1 MMRYL
6 KRNPVKLLLICL
18 LLSLLSHSV
27 VIYRFFADDTL
38 FTGKGDGLAQM
49 IPFQMYL
56 YEQFS
61 QFNFFYDM
69 GFGIG
74 GDFFRSLAYY
84 YATSPI
90 SYIYFIIVYVL
101 DLFLPLKTQSV
112 DFWAVN
118 QLTVSIVKLT
128 VIIYVMYRMLR
139 YFGINRYASMT
150 GAMLYSYSTV
160 YFFFTFTWSFFSDVM
175 LYLPLTILGMERF
188 FHEKKIGLFI
198 VGIALTLHSNFYFS
212 YYEFIFVSFYFFYR
226 IIYQKRTDIVP
237 TMTKVY
243 VLVSAAVIAL
253 MIAAVGFS
261 TGVTSYLMNDRTLP
275 PLAIKPFID
284 FIIHYNLFYDGY
296 YVVIPLLTV
305 MALTTFKLYRNY
317 TFRLFAVISCIF
329 LAGSLSPLFDSF
341 FNGFSIDQRRWVYLL
356 VFSAAAVSAV
366 YLQHVMTLTKK
377 DLLISL
383 IPVALIYP
391 LSIIGTGKWLTWL
404 VFIPVIIILLFVVRR
419 LQTNLPY
426 VLLIGVIIY
435 SNFFFVHDYITE
447 QMDTLHP
454 ANIRNMDFIQSHNY
468 NSDVQ
473 QKMIE
478 AVTKEYPSERLDWQT
493 SATHNTPMYQHFNGI
508 KLYSSIFD
516 KDIYQFYDK
525 ELNIT
530 MSTDSNSIYYQLGER
545 ANLYALF
552 NVNHSLRTTNL
563 ATLPYGFT
571 VKDQQTDGDH
581 TLTMYENS
589 NKLPVV
595 RVTNEIYSPDALHT
609 PIDREHAMLSGVV
622 LEDVQPTSQ
631 LTHQPN
637 LLDRAHVQYNHA
649 TMNGTELVVE
659 QDQGGLTMT
668 LDTETVKRYRD
679 FYIDASIELLSPSKY
694 HYVWFN
700 EMYQSRKPLDDD
712 YRRFNPRITMK
723 VKADSA
729 IQLKLMQ
736 GQYRVTIN
744 GIYGEDYSTLER
756 AAAEP
761 SNHQLKQQ
769 RNKLIVNLDDHDSGY
784 AVIPTPYLTGM
795 RAKVDGKSADVMEG
809 NYLMTAVKV
818 PASAEEISLQ
828 YTPPWFHV
836 MQLISIIGMILAVW
850 FSRKLFLRQWFKHEQ
865 QAVSMRND
873 IDYLE
878 PEQMLDETHQN

>member
-1 MMRYL
+1 
-6 KRNPVKLLLICL
+6 
-18 LLSLLSHSV
+18 
-27 VIYRFFADDTL
+27 
-38 FTGKGDGLAQM
+38 
-49 IPFQMYL
+49 
-56 YEQFS
+56 
-61 QFNFFYDM
+61 
-69 GFGIG
+69 
-74 GDFFRSLAYY
+74 
-84 YATSPI
+84 
-90 SYIYFIIVYVL
+90 
-101 DLFLPLKTQSV
+101 
-112 DFWAVN
+112 
-118 QLTVSIVKLT
+118 
-128 VIIYVMYRMLR
+128 
-139 YFGINRYASMT
+139 
-150 GAMLYSYSTV
+150 
-160 YFFFTFTWSFFSDVM
+160 
-175 LYLPLTILGMERF
+175 
-188 FHEKKIGLFI
+188 
-198 VGIALTLHSNFYFS
+198 
-212 YYEFIFVSFYFFYR
+212 
-226 IIYQKRTDIVP
+226 
-237 TMTKVY
+237 
-243 VLVSAAVIAL
+243 
-253 MIAAVGFS
+253 
-261 TGVTSYLMNDRTLP
+261 
-275 PLAIKPFID
+275 
-284 FIIHYNLFYDGY
+284 
-296 YVVIPLLTV
+296 
-305 MALTTFKLYRNY
+305 
-317 TFRLFAVISCIF
+317 
-329 LAGSLSPLFDSF
+329 
-341 FNGFSIDQRRWVYLL
+341 
-356 VFSAAAVSAV
+356 
-366 YLQHVMTLTKK
+366 
-377 DLLISL
+377 
-383 IPVALIYP
+383 
-391 LSIIGTGKWLTWL
+391 
-404 VFIPVIIILLFVVRR
+404 
-419 LQTNLPY
+419 
-426 VLLIGVIIY
+426 
-435 SNFFFVHDYITE
+435 
-447 QMDTLHP
+447 MDTLHP

-850 FSRKLFLRQWFKHEQ
+850 FSRNLFLRQWFKHEQ